1 MPLRALGVQSR
12 HLVDR
17 VEDESIWL
25 RCPDFADVFVRREA
39 AERLEP
45 LGEVV
50 GCQEVREMRLQLIVG
65 FVAEAFYSRVLDCS
79 FIRST

>member
-25 RCPDFADVFVRREA
+25 RCPDFADVFVWGETSEGLESAREVIG
-39 AERLEP
+39 RH
-45 LGEVV
+45 EV
-50 GCQEVREMRLQLIVG
+50 GEMRSQLV
-65 FVAEAFYSRVLDCS
+65 SRS
-79 FIRST
+79 P